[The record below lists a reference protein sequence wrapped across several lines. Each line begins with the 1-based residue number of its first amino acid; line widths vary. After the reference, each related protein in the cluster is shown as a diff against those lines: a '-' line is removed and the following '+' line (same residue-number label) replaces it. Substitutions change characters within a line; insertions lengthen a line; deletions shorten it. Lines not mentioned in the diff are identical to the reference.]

1 VAVKVWEIEVL
12 VWVIVGG
19 RGREVEPAQAIVEG
33 SVVGGGEEVPSKA
46 PAAGEAMCG
55 APALAALQAVAVA
68 PVEEAVAVRVPVV
81 VGVVAVAVGGA
92 GKGVS

>member
-19 RGREVEPAQAIVEG
+19 RGREAEPARAIVEG
-33 SVVGGGEEVPSKA
+33 AVLVGEEVPSKA